1 MKQKLNKSKEP
12 LSNLTII
19 EFGNYV
25 AGPWA
30 GQLLADMG
38 ATVIKIEPLSGDPWR
53 KSNEFKPNESKSFI
67 SINRG
72 VKSFAINLKSIDG
85 QKILSKLIKN
95 IDGVISNNRI
105 DTSKKLKIDYNSLK
119 NINSKIIYVE
129 ITGYGSKGDKS
140 KDPGFDT
147 IMQGYTGTISGEGK
161 VNGHEIGLV
170 QSTSFIDFSTGYA
183 AVNALLAGIIQRSI
197 TGKGQKIST
206 SLLANALGMQSMRLI
221 DVENYPSPTKIW
233 FDNEYK
239 KLKKLKTNFTDILD
253 SYNEKVRGDLLK
265 TYYRVYT
272 TLDGAITLGAL
283 AGHARISINK
293 LLKIEDARLKD
304 ITKVFP
310 KKYRQKIEKQLQDK
324 FNKHTTNF
332 WLKKLHQNNIP
343 CESVRFIEELL
354 TDKQALINNNV
365 IELKHHTGEK
375 ILTTGPVLDF
385 NHKIKQKS
393 SPKLGENNKEIL
405 SFLGYKE
412 STINKYRKN
421 KTIL

>member
-1 MKQKLNKSKEP
+1 
-12 LSNLTII
+12 
-19 EFGNYV
+19 
-25 AGPWA
+25 
-30 GQLLADMG
+30 
-38 ATVIKIEPLSGDPWR
+38 
-53 KSNEFKPNESKSFI
+53 
-67 SINRG
+67 
-72 VKSFAINLKSIDG
+72 
-85 QKILSKLIKN
+85 
-95 IDGVISNNRI
+95 
-105 DTSKKLKIDYNSLK
+105 
-119 NINSKIIYVE
+119 
-129 ITGYGSKGDKS
+129 
-140 KDPGFDT
+140 
-147 IMQGYTGTISGEGK
+147 MQGYTGTISGEGK
-161 VNGHEIGLV
+161 INHREIGLV

-197 TGKGQKIST
+197 SGKGQKIST

-221 DVENYPSPTKIW
+221 DVENYPSPTKKW

-239 KLKKLKTNFTDILD
+239 KLKKTKTNFTDILD

-283 AGHARISINK
+283 AAHARISVNK

-310 KKYRQKIEKQLQDK
+310 KKYHKKIQKQLQEK
-324 FNKHTTNF
+324 FNKHTTSY
-332 WLKKLHQNNIP
+332 WLKKLNQNNIP

-385 NHKIKQKS
+385 NYKIKQNS
-393 SPKLGENNKEIL
+393 SPKLGEHSNEIL
-405 SFLGYKE
+405 SFLGYKQ
-412 STINKYRKN
+412 STINKYIKN
-421 KTIL
+421 KIVS